1 MTTAAYSPVASDPIG
16 ALIVNVQ
23 YGPDDLGHATV
34 VLTRKQ
40 MLFGTFLIW
49 VQPFVLTLVAV
60 LPLFEGET
68 VPWYAFLFW
77 FYGAVLAF
85 SVLLVRNT
93 CMRVGRRAWNGR
105 VFIKDPGQFVLTP
118 DYVEQRFPLV
128 QGRYAWKCF
137 LGATE
142 TRTHLFLIFE
152 GPSTMILP
160 KRCFDGSEQIEQCRQ
175 VVRRG
180 IAAEKPVKLWFEN

>member
-40 MLFGTFLIW
+40 MLFGTLLIW

-68 VPWYAFLFW
+68 VPLCTSGAPFIQS
-77 FYGAVLAF
+77 YGI
-85 SVLLVRNT
+85 S
-93 CMRVGRRAWNGR
+93 
-105 VFIKDPGQFVLTP
+105 
-118 DYVEQRFPLV
+118 PLH
-128 QGRYAWKCF
+128 
-137 LGATE
+137 E
-142 TRTHLFLIFE
+142 E
-152 GPSTMILP
+152 
-160 KRCFDGSEQIEQCRQ
+160 
-175 VVRRG
+175 
-180 IAAEKPVKLWFEN
+180 